1 MKTSKHSTSRVA
13 DARLIDL
20 TRHRGDNGSLTVIE
34 NSGSMPF
41 LITRVYYIYDVPT
54 DEGRGGHSPHTLEGL
69 MVALSGSFVVTLDDG
84 KDRRVFTLDRPY
96 RALYIPAGIWRTVEN
111 FSSGAICMVAASD
124 KFDADDYVRDYDEF
138 KKLTDDK

>member
-20 TRHRGDNGSLTVIE
+20 PHHRGDNGSLTVIE

-41 LITRVYYIYDVPT
+41 LIKRVYYIYDVPT
-54 DEGRGGHSPHTLEGL
+54 DEGRGGHSHHTLEGL

>member
-1 MKTSKHSTSRVA
+1 MEPSKHSTSRVA

-20 TRHRGDNGSLTVIE
+20 PRHRGDNGSLTVIE
-34 NSGSMPF
+34 NSGDMPF
-41 LITRVYYIYDVPT
+41 LIKRVYYIYDVPT
-54 DEGRGGHSPHTLEGL
+54 DEGRGGHSHHALEGL
-69 MVALSGSFVVTLDDG
+69 MVALSGSFTVTLDDG

-124 KFDADDYVRDYDEF
+124 KYDAADYVRDYSEF
-138 KKLTDDK
+138 KKLTSDK